1 MLQFLCFF
9 LCVTIQHFQV
19 VYITIFFLS
28 ICKSKLVSFPHFPF
42 PFCIYKYL
50 FVLPMKFFSLV
61 SIWFI
66 LILMLCADKINVLN
80 TGIISA
86 QTGLKFCKTI
96 RLSSQFLKAF
106 QWENSHLIDRWR
118 KEIIF
123 HFLPGASRDKTRMN
137 NIFIT

>member
-1 MLQFLCFF
+1 MTQYTEYHYLHYWYGPFYLEYISPEEAISIDIKDDGIFNSSSHMLYKIPDLASDLIPFADLR
-9 LCVTIQHFQV
+9 
-19 VYITIFFLS
+19 
-28 ICKSKLVSFPHFPF
+28 KL
-42 PFCIYKYL
+42 Y
-50 FVLPMKFFSLV
+50 
-61 SIWFI
+61 
-66 LILMLCADKINVLN
+66 KINVLN